1 LRDAIY
7 VGVKD
12 ARRHVMQ
19 QGFPDVDQAGIDQ
32 GDIGRAPADLVSQAR
47 NQLETAG
54 ATPHNYYLM
63 SCCHDEAQRPA

>member
-1 LRDAIY
+1 MVPPCLGNVGDAIY

-32 GDIGRAPADLVSQAR
+32 GDIVLS
-47 NQLETAG
+47 
-54 ATPHNYYLM
+54 
-63 SCCHDEAQRPA
+63 

>member
-1 LRDAIY
+1 MVPPCLGNVGDAIY

-32 GDIGRAPADLVSQAR
+32 GDI
-47 NQLETAG
+47 